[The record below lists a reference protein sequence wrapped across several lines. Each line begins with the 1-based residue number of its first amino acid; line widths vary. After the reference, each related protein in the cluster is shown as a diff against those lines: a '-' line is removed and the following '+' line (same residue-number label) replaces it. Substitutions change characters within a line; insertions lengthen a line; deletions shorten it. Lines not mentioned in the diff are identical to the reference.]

1 MSHKPS
7 CAVFDPT
14 PDTCDC
20 GYREH
25 VLHAPCRRKIEE
37 LEAQLAASQAMGWP
51 KAKER
56 IEELELSNRQLDAE
70 CKLLAKSLL
79 TSGGNVD
86 RMTAAI
92 TALKVRVIVLGEMP
106 VINTTYDRIR
116 KERVFAV
123 DDLEYDLFSA
133 GWREAVALLSSA
145 LNEVET

>member
-1 MSHKPS
+1 
-7 CAVFDPT
+7 
-14 PDTCDC
+14 
-20 GYREH
+20 
-25 VLHAPCRRKIEE
+25 
-37 LEAQLAASQAMGWP
+37 
-51 KAKER
+51 
-56 IEELELSNRQLDAE
+56 
-70 CKLLAKSLL
+70 
-79 TSGGNVD
+79 
-86 RMTAAI
+86 MTAAI